1 MTEDYTYHGPMLTGR
16 HPHIGPMPADA
27 TVLQPAEMAA
37 LRASLAAVEAALV
50 EAEAERARRQKL
62 ADQLAADNRQIE
74 QLSLDLSRAT
84 GAAGG
89 ASARA
94 DAAERERDDLRG
106 AYALERQRAEAAEA
120 ERVRLVALLEG
131 LTPGGSEFQGD
142 PIRCAAWITDRL
154 AGVVRQVEKRKA
166 AEAQLAAVPVEA
178 LRRYF
183 EFPSSSFFN
192 AANER
197 ADADAIRE
205 WLSALP
211 EVQP

>member
-1 MTEDYTYHGPMLTGR
+1 MTEDFTYYGPILTGR

-37 LRASLAAVEAALV
+37 LRASLAALEAALEAALV
-50 EAEAERARRQKL
+50 EAEAERVRRQKL

-106 AYALERQRAEAAEA
+106 AYALERKRAE
-120 ERVRLVALLEG
+120 
-131 LTPGGSEFQGD
+131 
-142 PIRCAAWITDRL
+142 
-154 AGVVRQVEKRKA
+154 A
-166 AEAQLAAVPVEA
+166 AEAQLAAVP
-178 LRRYF
+178 LRA
-183 EFPSSSFFN
+183 P
-192 AANER
+192 A
-197 ADADAIRE
+197 
-205 WLSALP
+205 
-211 EVQP
+211 QPGNYQG